1 MDERARTRRQMAS
14 ELSRPGLRPGP
25 LGLTRRTFL
34 HKSLLAGVGGAAAY
48 GWFPLLNTIDVA
60 SGAET
65 FKFAYVSDTHLYP
78 KAVNTRFVEKA
89 EQAVTDIRAMSPPA
103 DFVIF
108 GGDLAQLG
116 DPVELKLGAEILAEL
131 KIKTVLIPGEH
142 DWYLDMGA
150 TWEKQFGRSPWTF
163 DHKGVRFIGL
173 DTVSHAP
180 DFWTAKKLSPKERM
194 LRMATFDGSTPP
206 AWAGVGLPQLEWLQ
220 RTLSSWSKA
229 APVVIF
235 SHNPLYEY
243 YPPWQFWVRDWR
255 EVHEVLKPY
264 TNVTN
269 IHGHVHHPSY
279 SEVGTTRF
287 VGMLATSWPWP
298 YPPQVPLHTRC
309 MVRADPGDPFDGVG
323 WSRLTATAAGRV
335 ENEYVM
341 WRKDVLAEASWDS
354 GCADNANQ
362 LLSPRIAD
370 QEWLYYGPYR

>member
-1 MDERARTRRQMAS
+1 MDERARMRRQMAH

-34 HKSLLAGVGGAAAY
+34 HRSLVAGVGGAAAY

-89 EQAVTDIRAMSPPA
+89 EQAVSDIRAMSPPA

-116 DPVELKLGAEILAEL
+116 DPVELKLGAEILREL
-131 KIKTVLIPGEH
+131 KVKTVLIPGEH

-150 TWEKQFGRSPWTF
+150 TWEKLFGRSPWTF
-163 DHKGVRFIGL
+163 DHKSVRFIGL

-206 AWAGVGLPQLEWLQ
+206 AWAGVGRRQLEWLQ
-220 RTLSSWSKA
+220 RTLSPWPKGS
-229 APVVIF
+229 PIVIF

-264 TNVTN
+264 GNITNV
-269 IHGHVHHPSY
+269 HGHVHHASY

-298 YPPQVPLHTRC
+298 YPPQVPVQTRC

-323 WSRLTATAAGRV
+323 WSRFTAGATSRV

-341 WRKDVLAEASWDS
+341 WRTEILADAAWDS
-354 GCADNANQ
+354 ACGDNANQ
-362 LLSPRIAD
+362 SLSPRIAD